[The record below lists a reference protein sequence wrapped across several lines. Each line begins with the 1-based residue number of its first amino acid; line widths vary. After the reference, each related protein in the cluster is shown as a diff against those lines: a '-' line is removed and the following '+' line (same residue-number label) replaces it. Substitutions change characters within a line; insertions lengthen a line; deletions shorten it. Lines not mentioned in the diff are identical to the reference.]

1 MDWTKSKELEAV
13 YEAVKHFDIEK
24 IFDDAEIDDDR
35 CDIIIERFKKLSDK
49 DKAIILFKMG
59 YDDKQRSKEEIAK
72 ILDTSPIC
80 VTYVYRN
87 FTRLPVRR
95 TNNLLSYLDSNK

>member
-1 MDWTKSKELEAV
+1 MDWTKSKELEDV

-49 DKAIILFKMG
+49 SKTIILFKMG
-59 YDDKQRSKEEIAK
+59 YDDKQRSNEEIAK
-72 ILDTSPIC
+72 ILDTTPMRVI
-80 VTYVYRN
+80 YVYRN

-95 TNNLLSYLDSNK
+95 TNNLLLYLDSNK